1 MGGSMGGM
9 ATGGMGAGI
18 LFGVVV
24 WLLIVTGLAF
34 VGYALVSRWWGT
46 DRRPT
51 VPGDHPLAIARIR
64 YSRGEISRDEFL
76 QIQRDLQDPPR
87 GAP

>member
-9 ATGGMGAGI
+9 GAGTV
-18 LFGVVV
+18 FGVVV
-24 WLLIVTGLAF
+24 WLLIVAGLASL
-34 VGYALVSRWWGT
+34 VYALVSRWWGT

-51 VPGDHPLAIARIR
+51 TPGDHPLAIARIR

-76 QIQRDLQDPPR
+76 RIQRDLQDPPR